1 MARPFALAAV
11 PFFVDLDRY
20 RDRWLP
26 AVESA
31 LGRRVEV
38 GRVELTV
45 LTGLGARVDGLAVHG
60 DPADPE
66 PLLAVESVR
75 LRVRLL
81 PLLRGRVVVAR
92 VVLTRPALRFV
103 ARAADVG
110 AFPDQPPDS
119 ARPNASPFGLAALSL
134 ADLTIRDGSLSYED
148 RLGGGAARYELDRI
162 DATLA
167 RVAVGE
173 TLAVDA
179 TGRVAGADLPVSL
192 TATAGPL
199 DATFKPAAL
208 DAALQIGDS
217 RVTLTGTT

>member
-1 MARPFALAAV
+1 MAIGWPAWSGTISSGGGAWRCCAARGTEGGVGGASPPPRQSRDGVMIPSSPGSVAGRRVRRALGAVAITAGLFLFELAAV

-45 LTGLGARVDGLAVHG
+45 LTGLGARLDGLAVHG

-81 PLLRGRVVVAR
+81 PLIRGRVVVAR

-103 ARAADVG
+103 ARAAD
-110 AFPDQPPDS
+110 
-119 ARPNASPFGLAALSL
+119 
-134 ADLTIRDGSLSYED
+134 
-148 RLGGGAARYELDRI
+148 
-162 DATLA
+162 
-167 RVAVGE
+167 
-173 TLAVDA
+173 
-179 TGRVAGADLPVSL
+179 
-192 TATAGPL
+192 GP
-199 DATFKPAAL
+199 PAA
-208 DAALQIGDS
+208 G
-217 RVTLTGTT
+217 V